1 MYARKPRYPKAH
13 FTSDIQIRIL
23 QLNCPYTA
31 SASSSQV
38 EKNTL
43 SRIQTV
49 VTSQSHGS
57 AILPIKQSL
66 GLSGSILIIGGT
78 IGLLGVYAF
87 LTFLWFGYGTGSEA
101 ANATWAWRQIAL
113 RGYMEQ
119 VISVAALVLTFIVSL
134 QATVCTSMIA
144 ALVLEKRSIPQAK
157 VITLFK
163 PCFPTNFSL

>member
-1 MYARKPRYPKAH
+1 M
-13 FTSDIQIRIL
+13 
-23 QLNCPYTA
+23 
-31 SASSSQV
+31 
-38 EKNTL
+38 
-43 SRIQTV
+43 

-87 LTFLWFGYGTGSEA
+87 LTFLWFGNGTESEA

-163 PCFPTNFSL
+163 PCFPHKLLFVTTFEG